1 MRVDKKSFDLNFNP
15 LSLKIINL
23 LLAKIG
29 YFTVIVR
36 SKAGVELVLIHTSLL
51 CYINQVVLML
61 TSIFQEQLPL
71 QSIKKARVLSPQL

>member
-51 CYINQVVLML
+51 CYISNGNRTEWSPIDRKSVV
-61 TSIFQEQLPL
+61 
-71 QSIKKARVLSPQL
+71 

>member
-15 LSLKIINL
+15 LELKIINP

-29 YFTVIVR
+29 CFTVIVG

-51 CYINQVVLML
+51 CYINQVILML
-61 TSIFQEQLPL
+61 TSIFQGQFP
-71 QSIKKARVLSPQL
+71 

>member
-36 SKAGVELVLIHTSLL
+36 GKAGVERFDTYLPALL
-51 CYINQVVLML
+51 YK
-61 TSIFQEQLPL
+61 S
-71 QSIKKARVLSPQL
+71 SYSYAD

>member
-51 CYINQVVLML
+51 CYTLFFL
-61 TSIFQEQLPL
+61 
-71 QSIKKARVLSPQL
+71 

>member
-51 CYINQVVLML
+51 CDINQVVLML
-61 TSIFQEQLPL
+61 TSIFQEQFPL
-71 QSIKKARVLSPQL
+71 QSITKARVLSPQL